1 MTQKKFDFF
10 NWFNEKLNREK
21 DTISFLSGKIN
32 VITDEV
38 KKQLDELKDN
48 SHYVVPIINGLHGDS
63 MDEKG
68 HKALIKMSFRHKS
81 LDINL
86 KDIKEKFK
94 LADNE
99 GKLIIMVHGL
109 MNDET
114 IWHSNPEDLIQRMG
128 TFLEKQNKAN
138 ILYIR
143 YNTGRHI
150 SQNGRDFSSLIQ
162 NLIDTFKNYIKE
174 LTIISH
180 SMGGLVTRSAGYYAE
195 KSGHNWLSKLKNV
208 FLIGVPNEGSYLA
221 RVAHM
226 AQYFLRKFD
235 PTENDTIAKFFEIR
249 SNGIK
254 DLSFGF
260 LVDEDWQNPNYEREK
275 KVKATKV
282 YPVPNVEYYLVAGTV
297 STKSEKKKIFTFF
310 GDGLVEKQ
318 SALSDL
324 FKEKESQ
331 QGMVHFKLFE
341 NENHLSLLESEKVQE
356 FMFESLNWK

>member
-1 MTQKKFDFF
+1 MTQKKFDFID
-10 NWFNEKLNREK
+10 WFNEKFNQEK

-32 VITDEV
+32 LITDEV
-38 KKQLDELKDN
+38 KKQFDELKDN

-68 HKALIKMSFRHKS
+68 HNALIKMSFRYKS
-81 LDINL
+81 LDIKL
-86 KDIKEKFK
+86 KELKECIN

-114 IWHSNPEDLIQRMG
+114 IWHSNSEDLIQRMG
-128 TFLEKQNKAN
+128 TFLENQNKAN

-162 NLIDTFKNYIKE
+162 NLIDNSQNNIKE

-195 KSGHNWLSKLKNV
+195 KLGHNWLSKLKKV

-226 AQYFLRKFD
+226 TQYFLRKFD
-235 PTENDTIAKFFEIR
+235 PTENDAIAKFLEIR

-260 LVDEDWQNPNYEREK
+260 LVDEDWQNPNYEKEK

-297 STKSEKKKIFTFF
+297 STNSEKKKIFTFF

-324 FKEKESQ
+324 FKENESQ

-356 FMFESLNWK
+356 FMLECLKWK